1 MGKEEEKF
9 EIIESA
15 KAGKLQIAGI
25 VSAIAIL
32 AGMFLIPV
40 GENFPVPAR
49 NTLGVLLAVIVLLVT
64 EALPLGIVCL
74 MSAAFL
80 YFFRCTD
87 SVQGAFSGYMNP
99 TLFFILASYGISSA
113 LTKVSVTR
121 RFLLTLMRKFGQN
134 TRRLMLAI
142 MLVTC
147 LLSSVISNV
156 AAAAVFIPMILE
168 FLDAYDSP
176 EELHRTARAY
186 MISLPVASMIGG
198 MMTPAGSALNV
209 LAVSLL
215 EKNTG
220 ETIPFVHWMLF
231 GIPLACAALPFAW
244 FICVRIFKPAPLS
257 EEKIQAYIRRET
269 GRMPEKMGRK
279 EKYVLAVL
287 VSMMALW
294 ILSSWVPFLQIAAVT
309 LLGLSLFFLPGKLH
323 IMSWRDYTKSI
334 SFEAFVLMGSMISIG
349 SCISS
354 SGLSDWMSGIL
365 FPASFPASP
374 ILGIGFLCILI
385 FLMLIPIP
393 VAPALI
399 SMLAA
404 PVIGFSGRIGLPP
417 ALAVAALGLCANNCY
432 LLPLDTVPLMT
443 FTTGSYKMFDMPKA
457 TVWIQL
463 LIVALASLWL
473 PAMGKLLGYF

>member
-1 MGKEEEKF
+1 
-9 EIIESA
+9 
-15 KAGKLQIAGI
+15 
-25 VSAIAIL
+25 
-32 AGMFLIPV
+32 
-40 GENFPVPAR
+40 
-49 NTLGVLLAVIVLLVT
+49 
-64 EALPLGIVCL
+64 
-74 MSAAFL
+74 
-80 YFFRCTD
+80 
-87 SVQGAFSGYMNP
+87 
-99 TLFFILASYGISSA
+99 
-113 LTKVSVTR
+113 
-121 RFLLTLMRKFGQN
+121 
-134 TRRLMLAI
+134 MLAI
-142 MLVTC
+142 
-147 LLSSVISNV
+147 
-156 AAAAVFIPMILE
+156 
-168 FLDAYDSP
+168 
-176 EELHRTARAY
+176 
-186 MISLPVASMIGG
+186 
-198 MMTPAGSALNV
+198 
-209 LAVSLL
+209 SLL

-231 GIPLACAALPFAW
+231 GIPLACVALLFAC
-244 FICVRIFKPAPLS
+244 FVCVRIFKPAPLS

-269 GRMPEKMGRK
+269 GRMPEKMSRK
-279 EKYVLAVL
+279 EKYVLTVL
-287 VSMMALW
+287 VAMMALW

-309 LLGLSLFFLPGKLH
+309 LLGLSLFFLPGKLR

-334 SFEAFVLMGSMISIG
+334 SFEAFVLMGAMISIG

-404 PVIGFSGRIGLPP
+404 PVIGFAGRIGLPP